1 MAITFLQQ
9 RKKQKR
15 LIFVLLAVII
25 LIFIVVWRGFLVKP
39 EPVLV
44 PIISEPPKIEI
55 NFGVLES
62 PILKELQ
69 VFEEIKSFEEQVGR
83 ENPFVPY

>member
-39 EPVLV
+39 KPVLV
-44 PIISEPPKIEI
+44 PIILEPPKIEI
-55 NFGVLES
+55 NFGVLKG
-62 PILKELQ
+62 PVLKEFQ
-69 VFEEIKSFEEQVGR
+69 PFEEIKPFEEEIGR
-83 ENPFVPY
+83 ENPFTPY